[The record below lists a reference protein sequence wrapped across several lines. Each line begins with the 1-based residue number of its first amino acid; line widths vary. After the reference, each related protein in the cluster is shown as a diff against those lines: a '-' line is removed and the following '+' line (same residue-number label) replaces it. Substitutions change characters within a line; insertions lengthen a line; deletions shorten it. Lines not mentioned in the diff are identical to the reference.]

1 MNDHPLKVEHHNTTS
16 DGGSIASKDY
26 EDRYFQDN
34 GFDESKEVYIG
45 GNNLEERWESFSGS
59 CFTIGELGFGLGLN
73 FLTTMHC
80 WLKKER
86 SFNLDYIGIDKKIL
100 EKKNLVLLEE
110 AFPNL
115 KKEINI
121 FKECDVVGHNGFE
134 CISIPDLKI
143 RLILVTEDVQKAIND
158 ICISNIDAW
167 FLDGFD
173 PKKNPEMWT
182 EDVLKAV
189 FDLSSSDSSFSSFTS
204 VGRIRRALLENGFE
218 VNKVPGFGTKRHRIV
233 GRKFEENKKS
243 LDIEYFDMENLYKT
257 KDDYTANEI
266 EVFIDEN
273 KDQLKREYIDFK
285 YVILNPKNLIGI
297 EEFNQEFFDEIDSIE
312 NKISQGS
319 TFDTILEDIN
329 VDIIEVNEFAPS
341 SSKQINEDL
350 IYSKK
355 TSKIDLIESGD
366 NFLLYNIDNQYD
378 RAPDLNDEII
388 KGEIVELI
396 YQKGKFDY
404 NREIIEEIQK
414 KKFDNSKF
422 EELAGSNKEYS
433 SINSIEDDKLIDIN
447 SVKMLYALPVNS
459 FALVNKEDK
468 IYLVKITGT
477 NKNSFNKT
485 DEKYLKFVNSQNTNN
500 RKSILQSYD
509 QLLND
514 KYQVQLNQKTID
526 RVKNYFK

>member
-1 MNDHPLKVEHHNTTS
+1 MIEKLKNLGWKQF
-16 DGGSIASKDY
+16 GGLVLIVIIIIA
-26 EDRYFQDN
+26 F
-34 GFDESKEVYIG
+34 
-45 GNNLEERWESFSGS
+45 
-59 CFTIGELGFGLGLN
+59 GFGGFGGGFSTN
-73 FLTTMHC
+73 NQNNIAKINKTNVTTQDFIDYVNQSGISQ
-80 WLKKER
+80 EAIR
-86 SFNLDYIGIDKKIL
+86 DNLDNNIIEELLSGLISTTLIDL
-100 EKKNLVLLEE
+100 EIK
-110 AFPNL
+110 
-115 KKEINI
+115 
-121 FKECDVVGHNGFE
+121 D
-134 CISIPDLKI
+134 
-143 RLILVTEDVQKAIND
+143 
-158 ICISNIDAW
+158 
-167 FLDGFD
+167 
-173 PKKNPEMWT
+173 
-182 EDVLKAV
+182 
-189 FDLSSSDSSFSSFTS
+189 FDLSINERTILKNIKENKNFHD
-204 VGRIRRALLENGFE
+204 ENGTFQRIKYEKFLLSNNLSAPMFE
-218 VNKVPGFGTKRHRIV
+218 LQLKNRELQKHLFDFIGAGTITPNFLIEK
-233 GRKFEENKKS
+233 KFEENNKS

-341 SSKQINEDL
+341 SNKQINEDL

-433 SINSIEDDKLIDIN
+433 SINSIEDDQSSLILI
-447 SVKMLYALPVNS
+447 
-459 FALVNKEDK
+459 
-468 IYLVKITGT
+468 
-477 NKNSFNKT
+477 
-485 DEKYLKFVNSQNTNN
+485 Q
-500 RKSILQSYD
+500 
-509 QLLND
+509 
-514 KYQVQLNQKTID
+514 
-526 RVKNYFK
+526 

>member
-1 MNDHPLKVEHHNTTS
+1 MIEKLKNLGWKQF
-16 DGGSIASKDY
+16 GGLVLIVIIIIA
-26 EDRYFQDN
+26 F
-34 GFDESKEVYIG
+34 
-45 GNNLEERWESFSGS
+45 
-59 CFTIGELGFGLGLN
+59 GFGGFGGGFSTN
-73 FLTTMHC
+73 NQNNIAKINKTNVTTQDFIDYVNQSGISQ
-80 WLKKER
+80 EAIR
-86 SFNLDYIGIDKKIL
+86 DNLDNNIIEELLSGLISTTLIDL
-100 EKKNLVLLEE
+100 EIK
-110 AFPNL
+110 
-115 KKEINI
+115 
-121 FKECDVVGHNGFE
+121 D
-134 CISIPDLKI
+134 
-143 RLILVTEDVQKAIND
+143 
-158 ICISNIDAW
+158 
-167 FLDGFD
+167 
-173 PKKNPEMWT
+173 
-182 EDVLKAV
+182 
-189 FDLSSSDSSFSSFTS
+189 FDLSINERTILKNIKENKNFHD
-204 VGRIRRALLENGFE
+204 ENGTFQRIKYEKFLLSNNLSAPMFE
-218 VNKVPGFGTKRHRIV
+218 LQLKNRELQKHLFDFIGAGTITPNFLIEK
-233 GRKFEENKKS
+233 KFEENNKS

-257 KDDYTANEI
+257 KDDYTPNEI
-266 EVFIDEN
+266 QEFINEN
-273 KDQLKREYIDFK
+273 KEQLKREYIDFK

-355 TSKIDLIESGD
+355 ASKIDLIESGD

>member
-1 MNDHPLKVEHHNTTS
+1 MIEKLKNLGWKQLGGLVLIVIIIIAFGFGGFGGGFSTNNQNNIAKINKTNVTTQ
-16 DGGSIASKDY
+16 DFIDY
-26 EDRYFQDN
+26 VNQSGISQEAIRD
-34 GFDESKEVYIG
+34 
-45 GNNLEERWESFSGS
+45 NLENNIIEELLSGLIS
-59 CFTIGELGFGLGLN
+59 
-73 FLTTMHC
+73 TT
-80 WLKKER
+80 L
-86 SFNLDYIGIDKKIL
+86 IDL
-100 EKKNLVLLEE
+100 E
-110 AFPNL
+110 
-115 KKEINI
+115 I
-121 FKECDVVGHNGFE
+121 
-134 CISIPDLKI
+134 
-143 RLILVTEDVQKAIND
+143 ED
-158 ICISNIDAW
+158 
-167 FLDGFD
+167 
-173 PKKNPEMWT
+173 
-182 EDVLKAV
+182 
-189 FDLSSSDSSFSSFTS
+189 FDLSINERTILKTIKENKNFHD
-204 VGRIRRALLENGFE
+204 ENGTFQRIKYEKFLLSNNLSATMFE
-218 VNKVPGFGTKRHRIV
+218 LQLKNRELQKHLFDFIGAGTITPNFLIEK
-233 GRKFEENKKS
+233 KFEENNKS

-319 TFDTILEDIN
+319 TFDTILEGIN

-341 SSKQINEDL
+341 SNKQINEDL

-355 TSKIDLIESGD
+355 ASKIDLIESGD

-422 EELAGSNKEYS
+422 EELAGSNMEYS

>member
-1 MNDHPLKVEHHNTTS
+1 MIEKLKNLGWKQF
-16 DGGSIASKDY
+16 GGLVLIVIIIIA
-26 EDRYFQDN
+26 F
-34 GFDESKEVYIG
+34 
-45 GNNLEERWESFSGS
+45 
-59 CFTIGELGFGLGLN
+59 GFGGFGGGFSTN
-73 FLTTMHC
+73 NQNNIAKINKTNVTTQDFIDYVNQSGISQ
-80 WLKKER
+80 EAIR
-86 SFNLDYIGIDKKIL
+86 DNLDNNIIEELLSGLISTTLIDL
-100 EKKNLVLLEE
+100 EIK
-110 AFPNL
+110 
-115 KKEINI
+115 
-121 FKECDVVGHNGFE
+121 D
-134 CISIPDLKI
+134 
-143 RLILVTEDVQKAIND
+143 
-158 ICISNIDAW
+158 
-167 FLDGFD
+167 
-173 PKKNPEMWT
+173 
-182 EDVLKAV
+182 
-189 FDLSSSDSSFSSFTS
+189 FDLSINEKTILKNIKENKNFHD
-204 VGRIRRALLENGFE
+204 ENGAFQRIKYEKFLLSNNLSAPMFE
-218 VNKVPGFGTKRHRIV
+218 LQLKNRELQKHLFDFIGAGTITPNFLIEK
-233 GRKFEENKKS
+233 KFEENNKS

-297 EEFNQEFFDEIDSIE
+297 EEFNQEFFDKIDSIE

-329 VDIIEVNEFAPS
+329 VDIIKVNEFAPS

-355 TSKIDLIESGD
+355 TSKIDLIENGD

-404 NREIIEEIQK
+404 NREIIEEIQN
-414 KKFDNSKF
+414 KKFDNLKF
-422 EELAGSNKEYS
+422 EELAGSKKEYS

-447 SVKMLYALPVNS
+447 SVKMLYALPVKS

-485 DEKYLKFVNSQNTNN
+485 DDKYLKFVNSQNTNN